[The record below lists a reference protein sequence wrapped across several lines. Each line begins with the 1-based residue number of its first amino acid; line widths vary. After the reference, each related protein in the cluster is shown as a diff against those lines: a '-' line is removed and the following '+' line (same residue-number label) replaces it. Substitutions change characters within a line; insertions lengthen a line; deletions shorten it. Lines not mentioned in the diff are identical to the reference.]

1 MKNSTIKVASMMV
14 VAALV
19 LIAGV
24 VAVAPAALAS
34 KGSIQFT
41 DVNGTPKIFWRVG
54 DTAFI
59 TVIDQDENRNSGEA
73 ELLGGTVLMDGPA
86 KGSPVVEVWV
96 GSLDRVLDHETLTLQ
111 ETGNNTGVFRSQT
124 GLKIAPAGGG
134 QFTPNNGTLEVM
146 NGYTVLAR
154 YQDPTDPTD
163 ISIDLAKI
171 ERTAGKVS
179 FTDAAGNPI
188 NQVLDVGN
196 SVYVTLEDP
205 DKNTDPNTPD
215 QIDNAVTLLNPRTS
229 QSLPISLTETDK
241 NSGVFRNTEGVVLY
255 DLKGPA
261 NPGSNSLE
269 VDDKDTIVAFYRA
282 PVTGGGVG
290 PSTGCKTDNSAITF
304 ERALSASVKP
314 GDTFAVKDTITAK
327 QNVRALIVSDDV
339 NGFSALDPTKA
350 GSITPL
356 ASGQSFTFTYRVKAG
371 SNEGTYHISGKAI
384 AITDGTTQAPLTL
397 DCSVKVS
404 KTSASLRVKPLAD
417 VNSNTMIEVKRDVP
431 AQVGVGQTFTVKV
444 TITAKQKIRAFILN
458 DDVGGLKALDPT
470 KVGSITSLDAGQ
482 SFNFSYRAQCATAG
496 TFTINGK
503 ATPVADGTPGD
514 PVSVSSTVT
523 CGGGGGGG
531 GGTPGPSAGNLGD
544 PNDPSD
550 FALAMAKIAEPNP
563 STVEFTDVAGKPKA
577 EYRIGEDVFVTVKDK
592 DANSDSDRVNTVT
605 VSVYAPYGGGRER
618 VTLVETG
625 TNTGEFRN
633 PDSVKLVPAKNDA
646 GDNDG
651 KLGTYNGGTLYV
663 EYRDIA
669 QEGEISQRQDL
680 FDTTY
685 ATAKVASTLAFS
697 VTPSGQKTVAIRF
710 TDDAGKTIDPY
721 NGYKVGQDVFVE
733 VTDLDANMTSDL
745 VETVQATV
753 LNRDTMDMETI
764 TLWETGPNSGVFSNK
779 QGLPLR
785 RPGEPSGCT
794 DVCKNDGN
802 LQMEDRDFIEAH
814 YQDANNPMDYAATIV
829 NIIPERMPCDPND
842 PTCSHPTKGSKT
854 QFTDASGKALDAIN
868 VDATKTYVTVKD
880 DSNTGK
886 GKLDNAL
893 TVTLWRGGSAVKSTK
908 VSLNETAA
916 KNGTFLS
923 DPITLG
929 SGQTL
934 EIQEGDTLK
943 AEYVDPNDSSDKSSD
958 MKPVKKGSPPQG
970 FKCDGVQTTVNSS
983 GKITFKVLGSGI
995 VNTQV
1000 TVYDVTGRQVWS
1012 GSKASDTLDWNGLSA
1027 NGGKLANGVYL
1038 YVVICKG
1045 EKQSDIKTLS
1055 VKKLVILK

>member
-41 DVNGTPKIFWRVG
+41 DVNGTPKAFWRVG

-59 TVIDQDENRNSGEA
+59 TVIDQDENRNNGEA

-111 ETGNNTGVFRSQT
+111 ETGSNTGVFRSQT

-171 ERTAGKVS
+171 ERTTSKVS

-205 DKNTDPNTPD
+205 DKNTDPSTPD
-215 QIDNAVTLLNPRTS
+215 QIDNAVTLLNPRTG
-229 QSLPISLTETDK
+229 QSLLISLTETDK

-261 NPGSNSLE
+261 NPGTNSLE
-269 VDDKDTIVAFYRA
+269 VDDKDTIVVFYRA

-290 PSTGCKTDNSAITF
+290 PGPSASCKTDNSAITF
-304 ERALSASVKP
+304 ERALPASVKP

-339 NGFSALDPTKA
+339 NGFSALDSTKA

-384 AITDGTTQAPLTL
+384 AITDGTTQAPLML

-417 VNSNTMIEVKRDVP
+417 VNSNATIEVKRDAP

-444 TITAKQKIRAFILN
+444 TITAKQKIRAFIFN

-470 KVGSITSLDAGQ
+470 KVGSITTLDAGQ
-482 SFNFSYRAQCATAG
+482 SFNFSYKAQCTTAG

-523 CGGGGGGG
+523 CGGGGGG

-605 VSVYAPYGGGRER
+605 VNVYAPYGGGRER
-618 VTLVETG
+618 VALVETG

-633 PDSVKLVPAKNDA
+633 PDSVKLVTAKNDA

-651 KLGTYNGGTLYV
+651 KLGTYSGGTLYV
-663 EYRDIA
+663 EYRDIT
-669 QEGEISQRQDL
+669 QEGEITQRQDL

-685 ATAKVASTLAFS
+685 DTAKVASSLAFS

-733 VTDLDANMTSDL
+733 VTDPDANTTSDL

-753 LNRDTMDMETI
+753 LDRDTLDTETT

-785 RPGEPSGCT
+785 RPGQPSGCT
-794 DVCKNDGN
+794 DVCKSDGN

-829 NIIPERMPCDPND
+829 NVIPERQPCTTPDCMPQPNL
-842 PTCSHPTKGSKT
+842 SKT
-854 QFTDASGKALDAIN
+854 WFSDASGNSIKDITLSTSK
-868 VDATKTYVTVKD
+868 VYVSVKD
-880 DSNTGK
+880 DNHK
-886 GKLDNAL
+886 GASKIDNAVTISL
-893 TVTLWRGGSAVKSTK
+893 TRSGSVIKTAKISVT
-908 VSLNETAA
+908 ETAT
-916 KNGTFLS
+916 KGTFIS
-923 DPITLG
+923 DAITFG
-929 SGQTL
+929 SGAMF
-934 EIQEGDTLK
+934 EIAALDTLK
-943 AEYVDPNDSSDKSSD
+943 AEYVDPDDSSDRSSD
-958 MKPVKKGSPPQG
+958 TKTVGGGPGPFNCTGIK
-970 FKCDGVQTTVNSS
+970 TTVNGG
-983 GKITFKVLGSGI
+983 GKITFLAQGTGI

-1000 TVYDVTGRQVWS
+1000 TVYDMTGKQVWTKS
-1012 GSKASDTLDWNGLSA
+1012 SAGTTVEWNGTSA
-1027 NGGKLANGVYL
+1027 DGGKLANGVYL
-1038 YVVICKG
+1038 YMVICKG
-1045 EKQSDIKTLS
+1045 NGANDIKTFK
-1055 VKKLVILK
+1055 VMKLAILK